1 MTDPFD
7 LSGKIALVTGA
18 GAGIG
23 QAIARQLA
31 TAGATVA
38 VTDIDEA
45 AASAV
50 SSDLAGSKA
59 FRLDVTDGSDA
70 KRVVGTVESEM
81 GPIDILVNNAGVASM
96 KYIWDLTED
105 DWDFNFDV
113 NSKGVFLV
121 TKAVIPGMIDR
132 KQGVIVNIASMAGK
146 KGVALLSH
154 YAASKWACIGFTKSC
169 AVELGQFGIRVN
181 CVCPGFVATPMQE
194 RELGW
199 ESEARGMTVQ
209 EVFDGYIEKT
219 PLGRIETPEDVA
231 RSVLYLASP
240 ASEFVTGAAVDVTG
254 GSHLT

>member
-1 MTDPFD
+1 MTDRFD

-23 QAIARQLA
+23 KSIAQQLA
-31 TAGATVA
+31 SAGADVA

-45 AASAV
+45 AASTV
-50 SSDLAGSKA
+50 SGEIASSRA

-70 KRVVGTVESEM
+70 RRVIGIVESEM
-81 GPIDILVNNAGVASM
+81 GPIDIVVNNAGVASM

-113 NSKGVFLV
+113 NAKGVFLV
-121 TKAVIPGMIDR
+121 TKAVIPGMIER
-132 KQGVIVNIASMAGK
+132 QQGVIVNIASMAGK
-146 KGVALLSH
+146 KGVSLLSH

-199 ESEARGMTVQ
+199 ESAARGMTVQ

-231 RSVLYLASP
+231 RCVLYLASP